1 LQSLNCVNSES
12 EKKRKRINP
21 ESIGVHEKEKKK
33 MGGSYF
39 FRLEFAIWLTKIE
52 NTFYRL

>member
-1 LQSLNCVNSES
+1 VKAK
-12 EKKRKRINP
+12 KKRKRINP

-52 NTFYRL
+52 NTFYRP

>member
-1 LQSLNCVNSES
+1 M
-12 EKKRKRINP
+12 
-21 ESIGVHEKEKKK
+21 GVHEKEKKK

-52 NTFYRL
+52 NTFIDFKISLFFRAFPFFI